1 MYTYVVTSSSFLWSP
16 CKQHGQRVF
25 YYSATPLE
33 PFHYCSTPLQGLL
46 RRERLLWSLH
56 MCTQHQNNVCKK
68 APPNSAALWLSIIAF
83 ISTGYEVKKIWCV
96 CVVIR
101 TSAHSCR
108 LFILAYPSYCVANA
122 PIFTGFLLDM
132 DTIRGYYKPP
142 EHHHREMPRWW
153 LSGLN
158 YEYPSIYYLT
168 FRPRR
173 GLQLFS
179 CCSGD
184 SGDEQDERMLRFPF
198 LVSQQQCMLVSSTG
212 LVINHQL
219 FIQCV
224 LLVRGRARTHLH
236 QQRLNQV
243 GSSSASLSCLRC

>member
-1 MYTYVVTSSSFLWSP
+1 MYAKKLCSLVVVHHRIYIHRVW
-16 CKQHGQRVF
+16 GQ
-25 YYSATPLE
+25 
-33 PFHYCSTPLQGLL
+33 
-46 RRERLLWSLH
+46 
-56 MCTQHQNNVCKK
+56 
-68 APPNSAALWLSIIAF
+68 
-83 ISTGYEVKKIWCV
+83 KIWCVCV

-108 LFILAYPSYCVANA
+108 LFIFAYPSYCVANA

-132 DTIRGYYKPP
+132 DTIRCYYKPP
-142 EHHHREMPRWW
+142 EHHREMPRWW

-184 SGDEQDERMLRFPF
+184 SGDEHDERMLRFPI
-198 LVSQQQCMLVSSTG
+198 LVSQQCMLVSSTG
-212 LVINHQL
+212 LVINRPL

-224 LLVRGRARTHLH
+224 LLVRGGARNHLH
-236 QQRLNQV
+236 QQWQTLNQV
-243 GSSSASLSCLRC
+243 GSTSASLSCLRC